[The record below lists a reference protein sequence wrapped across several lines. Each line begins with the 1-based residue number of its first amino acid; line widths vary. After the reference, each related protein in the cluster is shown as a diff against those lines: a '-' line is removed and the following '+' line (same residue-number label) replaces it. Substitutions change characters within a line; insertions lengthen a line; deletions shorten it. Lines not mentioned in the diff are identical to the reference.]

1 MKFYALTTKDNP
13 YDVFD
18 DYINWMHFDHQKG
31 YNTSEFLARIARTS
45 DNLSEEENQKEIER
59 AIDEII
65 SLHDGSLEID
75 NAVGGGCCVVI
86 RLPVKDKNAR
96 Q

>member
-65 SLHDGSLEID
+65 SLHPTINDQETQEIQYEK
-75 NAVGGGCCVVI
+75 VI
-86 RLPVKDKNAR
+86 RE